1 MAARVGKS
9 SVNLSLKKS
18 GIVVTSVDA
27 TVSKG
32 ETAGMLN
39 KSSLTIAVRSL
50 WRNKVISAIHVLGLA
65 LGIAT
70 CLLIVLFIRHEWSY
84 DRYNVNADRIVRV
97 TFGGH
102 MNGHDI
108 KEANVMAPVA
118 ATMKRDYPEVLEAT
132 RLQAVGIHRIS
143 YGTKSFREDALAFV
157 DSNFFRVFTL
167 PLIKGDANTALVQP
181 FTIVITRAMAEK
193 YFGRENPIGKVLDF
207 TDDHHAL
214 TVTGVIEGVPE
225 TSHFHFDCFA
235 SMASL
240 PEAKIPN
247 WMSSNFCTYL
257 LLPEGYDAKKLQA
270 KLPGMVEKYIGPQLQ
285 KGMGVSLAQFRASGN
300 EIGFTLQPLTD
311 IHLRSDLTGDLSAP
325 GDIRYVYILAAVAV
339 FMLLIACINFMNL
352 STAGATKRAKEVGI
366 RKVLGSLRG
375 QLVSQFLVESL
386 LLTGVAMIIA
396 LVLVGLSLPSFSRL
410 AGHDL
415 SLSWNAL
422 PSLLPVLVLFTLG
435 TGLLAGAYP
444 AFFLSAF
451 RPVAVL
457 KGLFKAGRGSAGL
470 RSSLV
475 VFQFFISISLII
487 GTAVVYRQLSYIQ
500 HKKLGY
506 DRNQVLI
513 VQDMWALGG
522 AQGFFR
528 QELARDPRVV
538 SVATSGYL
546 PAGNSYGN
554 NFLVYADNHSDKY
567 ANTLRYEVDDQYV
580 PTMGME
586 IKAGRNFSRTFG
598 ADSAAILINETAARN
613 FGWTV
618 TESGGGTDVS
628 AAIGHTITE
637 PNRDRPATTYHVIG
651 VVKDFHFRS
660 LREMITPLVMT
671 LGGTENS
678 SLIIRTKT
686 KEMAG
691 LLATLQKRWTDQK
704 AGVPFSYSFLDDR
717 FQDTYKA
724 EQNIGRILGIFAGLT
739 IFVACLGLFGLATF
753 TAEQRTRE
761 IGIRKVLGANT
772 ASVVT
777 LLSKDF
783 LRLVVLAFGIAAP
796 LAWWMMNR
804 WLQDFAYRVTIGWWI
819 FVLAAAL
826 ALLITLA
833 TVSFRAIRAARAN
846 PINSLR
852 SE

>member
-1 MAARVGKS
+1 
-9 SVNLSLKKS
+9 
-18 GIVVTSVDA
+18 
-27 TVSKG
+27 
-32 ETAGMLN
+32 MLN
-39 KSSLTIAVRSL
+39 KSLTVAIRNL
-50 WRNKVISAIHVLGLA
+50 WRNKAISVIHVLGLA

-84 DRYNVNADRIVRV
+84 DRYNVHADRIVRV

-102 MNGHDI
+102 MNGHEI
-108 KEANVMAPVA
+108 KEANVMPPVA
-118 ATMKRDYPEVLEAT
+118 ATMKKDFPEVLEAT

-143 YGTKSFREDALAFV
+143 YGSKNFREDALAFA

-167 PLIKGDANTALVQP
+167 PLIKGDANTALAQP
-181 FTIVITRAMAEK
+181 YTIVITRAMAKK
-193 YFGRENPIGKVLDF
+193 YFGAEDPTGKVLDF
-207 TDDHHAL
+207 TDDHHSL
-214 TVTGVIEGVPE
+214 TVTGVIDGIPE

-240 PEAKIPN
+240 PDAKNPS
-247 WMSSNFCTYL
+247 WMSSGYYTYL
-257 LLPEGYDAKKLQA
+257 LLPQGYDRGKLQA

-285 KGMGVSLAQFRASGN
+285 KGMGVSLAQFRAGGN

-311 IHLRSDLTGDLSAP
+311 IHLHSDLTGDLSAP
-325 GDIRYVYILAAVAV
+325 GDIRYVYILGAVAV

-375 QLVSQFLVESL
+375 QLVGQFLIESL
-386 LLTGVAMIIA
+386 LLTATAMVIA
-396 LVLVGLSLPSFSRL
+396 LVLVGLSLPAFSRL

-415 SLSWNAL
+415 SLSWTTL
-422 PSLLPVLVLFTLG
+422 PWLLPILLLFTLG

-451 RPVAVL
+451 RPVVVL
-457 KGLFKAGRGSAGL
+457 KGLFKAGKGSAGL

-506 DRNQVLI
+506 DRDQVLVI
-513 VQDMWALGG
+513 QDMYALGN
-522 AQGFFR
+522 AQSFFR
-528 QELARDPRVV
+528 QELERDPRIAG
-538 SVATSGYL
+538 VAASGYL
-546 PAGNSYGN
+546 PAGPSFNN
-554 NFLVYADNHSDKY
+554 NFLVYGDNHKDKY
-567 ANTLRYEVDDQYV
+567 ATTLRYQVDDRYI

-586 IKAGRNFSRTFG
+586 MVDGRNFSKEFG
-598 ADSAAILINETAARN
+598 ADSTAIIINEAAARN
-613 FGWTV
+613 FGW
-618 TESGGGTDVS
+618 EK
-628 AAIGHTITE
+628 AIGHTITE
-637 PNRDRPATTYHVIG
+637 PNQDRPSTVYHVIG

-660 LREMITPLVMT
+660 LHEMITPLLMT
-671 LGGTENS
+671 LGGTEGTN
-678 SLIIRTKT
+678 LILRTKT
-686 KEMAG
+686 KEVAG

-704 AGVPFSYSFLDDR
+704 AGMPFSYSFLDDR
-717 FQDTYKA
+717 FQETYKA

-772 ASVVT
+772 AGIVA
-777 LLSKDF
+777 LLSKEF

-804 WLQDFAYRVTIGWWI
+804 WLQDFAYRVSIGWWI

-833 TVSFRAIRAARAN
+833 TVSFRAIRAAMAN